1 MGSKGNS
8 GIERKKWDR
17 KEKVGSKGK
26 SGIEGKQRDRREIV
40 EPTQ

>member
-1 MGSKGNS
+1 MGSK
-8 GIERKKWDR
+8 EKKWDR
-17 KEKVGSKGK
+17 REKVGSKGK